1 MSVRKEMKKKHAWL
15 NKISLWKGVV
25 KALRDLRVGEFKGL
39 EDLVL
44 DVGDEQLKS
53 WLKDKAL
60 KSKIELIQAEVIEA
74 IEDNLSQNVAE
85 ERFEFIVEHAL
96 QAFSESFSL
105 DSLLQAHVNPSSV
118 ERWGSSASKAL
129 EGSTDGEHQL
139 YRTVLQSTV
148 RALIGQISDLPGYH
162 TWLIENLGGLHL
174 KVGTLGGIVKKYL
187 GDKAR
192 QDFEFELEYREE
204 LRDQLDVVQLFIEHT
219 PIDSAAKRQKLQ
231 AAYVKV
237 QLASG
242 SAEGASSVNISAPD
256 LLNGQNGQTTRIV
269 LLGRAGSGKTTLL
282 RWLGLQ
288 TLPEINRTGSDLL
301 QAQQPGSFEP
311 LWEMVSRLATGLT
324 GLKFNTYTKKE
335 ILTNTVEETLRS
347 ANILDTPTSKSVGTW
362 RSKIPFFIRLRDLS
376 AGPWPT
382 PNGFLCSVNTKSD
395 MPEGWAQRLLS
406 LGRGLVLIDGLDEL
420 AQDRRES
427 AVEWI
432 RNQLCKHHEDNIIVV
447 SSRPQAVESGVLS
460 DVGFEEYAIHDLGF
474 DARIECAEAWHRAV
488 SIERTGS
495 PELDERLTVARDRIV
510 ARLRE
515 DTAVQRMASNPLLC
529 ALMCAL
535 NRSSDGE
542 LPNSLGK
549 LCELTVQMLLWD
561 RDNLQTAVKSSI
573 PREYEKT
580 SRGDRQRVVRDLA
593 RESLLSPDSDLVQRR
608 HALETI
614 ADTLHRDIAE
624 SEPELNEI
632 LSGLILRSNLV
643 QEAREDDIEFSHN
656 SVRDHLVASYVVRK
670 FTPEELVEKVRSHE
684 RARWTPILMFATLE
698 KNREDYA
705 YDVLRILFQDNFKA
719 FGFQDWRIALDLV
732 RELGI
737 SLPADIKT
745 QVKGVFDT
753 IADVALTGVLDGP
766 STPSQAKLIG
776 LLGKEGLPMLSYKE
790 GMSEGTMV
798 ACVNVLG
805 EINSP
810 DSSTKI
816 VEYLSHSDSVDVL
829 EAACQALGYEEF
841 SKHCNVLSL
850 PSVRRDI
857 SGSAELGTA
866 YRRFV
871 HDLTPLSK
879 SKRLISLSLSD
890 SSVVDLSPL
899 KRKYG
904 LRLLFLSRSLVT
916 DVSPLKGLKGLILLD
931 LSETPVVDPSH
942 LATLVNLAS
951 LDISGTQ
958 IVDFAFLEHLRSLI
972 HLDISNTGCDDLSPL
987 GNHPLLSA
995 LIAKNTPIYNIRD
1008 LHAIQSLA
1016 QIDISRTQVSDLSP
1030 LEGLSR
1036 LKSLDLSRTRVT
1048 SLSPLRDAQALES
1061 ISLNE
1066 TAVTDLSP
1074 LHGLPKL
1081 RTVSVDEIAV
1091 RPEEISALLRANPEV
1106 EVHFS

>member
-1 MSVRKEMKKKHAWL
+1 MKKKYAWL
-15 NKISLWKGVV
+15 NKISQWKGVV
-25 KALRDLRVGEFKGL
+25 KALWDLTKGEFRGL
-39 EDLVL
+39 VDLSL
-44 DVGDEQLKS
+44 DVADEEVKS
-53 WLKDKAL
+53 WLKEKTL
-60 KSKIELIQAEVIEA
+60 KVKFQLIQAEVIEV
-74 IEDNLSQNVAE
+74 IEANLSQDVAE
-85 ERFEFIVEHAL
+85 ERFEFIVEQAL
-96 QAFSESFSL
+96 QAFNESFSL
-105 DSLLQAHVNPSSV
+105 DALLQAHVNPSSV

-129 EGSTDGEHQL
+129 KGSTDGEHQL
-139 YRTVLQSTV
+139 YRTVLRSTV
-148 RALIGQISDLPGYH
+148 RAFIGQISDLSGYH

-174 KVGTLGGIVKKYL
+174 KVGTLGNIVERYL

-192 QDFEFELEYREE
+192 RDFEFEIEYREE
-204 LRDQLDVVQLFIEHT
+204 LKEQLDVVQLFIEHP
-219 PIDSAAKRQKLQ
+219 PIDPEAKRQKLQ

-237 QLASG
+237 QLAS
-242 SAEGASSVNISAPD
+242 SSSEGTSSVNISAPD
-256 LLNGQNGQTTRIV
+256 LLHGRNGQTTRIL

-288 TLPEINRTGSDLL
+288 TLPEKNRTGSDLL
-301 QAQQPGSFEP
+301 QAQQTGSYES

-324 GLKFNTYTKKE
+324 GVMVNTYTKKE

-347 ANILDTPTSKSVGTW
+347 ANILDTPPSNSVGTW

-376 AGPWPT
+376 TGSWPT

-406 LGRGLVLIDGLDEL
+406 SGRGLVLIDGLDEL
-420 AQDRRES
+420 AQDRRQS

-432 RNQLCKHHEDNIIVV
+432 RNQLCKHHKDNIIVV

-460 DVGFEEYAIHDLGF
+460 DVGFEEYAIQDLGF

-488 SIERTGS
+488 SVERTGS
-495 PELDERLTVARDRIV
+495 PELDERLTVAKDRIV

-515 DTAVQRMASNPLLC
+515 DTVVQRMASNPLLC

-561 RDNLQTAVKSSI
+561 RDHLQTDVKSSI

-593 RESLLSPDSDLVQRR
+593 RESLLSSDSDLVQRK

-624 SEPELNEI
+624 SEPELKEI

-656 SVRDHLVASYVVRK
+656 SVRDHLVASFVIQN
-670 FTPEELVEKVRSHE
+670 FTPDDLVEKVRSDE

-705 YDVLRILFQDNFKA
+705 YDVLRILFEDNFKA
-719 FGFQDWRIALDLV
+719 VGFQDWRIALDLV

-737 SLPADIKT
+737 SLPGDIKARF
-745 QVKGVFDT
+745 QEVVNEIFKSARRG
-753 IADVALTGVLDGP
+753 LTDSPTTSAQAQLLAMLGEEAISMLGYNKNI
-766 STPSQAKLIG
+766 SQ
-776 LLGKEGLPMLSYKE
+776 E
-790 GMSEGTMV
+790 TMAV
-798 ACVNVLG
+798 CVNVLG
-805 EINSP
+805 KINSP
-810 DSSTKI
+810 ESRVKI
-816 VEYLSHSDSVDVL
+816 LEYLSHSVSADVL
-829 EAACQALGYEEF
+829 EEACQALGYEEF
-841 SKHCNVLSL
+841 SKHCNVLCL
-850 PSVRRDI
+850 PSVREEI
-857 SGSAELGTA
+857 SGGINP
-866 YRRFV
+866 RRPYMKFV
-871 HDLTPLSK
+871 QDLTPLSK
-879 SKRLISLSLSD
+879 SKSLSFLSLSD
-890 SSVVDLSPL
+890 SSVVNLSPL
-899 KRKYG
+899 KRKKG

-972 HLDISNTGCDDLSPL
+972 HLDIGNTGCDDLSPL

-995 LIAKNTPIYNIRD
+995 LSARNIPIYNISQ
-1008 LHAIQSLA
+1008 LHEVRSLERL
-1016 QIDISRTQVSDLSP
+1016 DISRTHVSDLSP
-1030 LEGLSR
+1030 LKGLGR
-1036 LKSLDLSRTRVT
+1036 LKYLDLSRTRVT
-1048 SLSPLRDAQALES
+1048 DLSPLREVSSLES

-1066 TAVTDLSP
+1066 TVVTDLSP

-1081 RTVSVDEIAV
+1081 RTVNVDEEAV
-1091 RPEEISALLRANPEV
+1091 GPEEISALLRANPEV
-1106 EVHFS
+1106 EVHMS